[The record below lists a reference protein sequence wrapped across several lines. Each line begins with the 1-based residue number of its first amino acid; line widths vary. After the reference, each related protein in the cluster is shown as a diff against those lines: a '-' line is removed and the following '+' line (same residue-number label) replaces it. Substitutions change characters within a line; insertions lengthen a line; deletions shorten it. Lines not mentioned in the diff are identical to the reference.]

1 MNRGQIEA
9 RLIAHIESV
18 SGAHVSA
25 ETHLIDEQIIDS
37 MGFINLIA
45 FIETEFGVSFEE
57 GELDECFE
65 HVSMIAGLVVKKR
78 L

>member
-18 SGAHVSA
+18 SAARVTA
-25 ETHLIDEQIIDS
+25 ATHLIDEQIIDS

-57 GELDECFE
+57 SELDECFE
-65 HVSMIAGLVVKKR
+65 SIGMIAGLVTKKR
-78 L
+78 V

>member
-18 SGAHVSA
+18 AGAHVTNT
-25 ETHLIDEQIIDS
+25 THLIDEQILDS

-57 GELDECFE
+57 SELDECFE
-65 HVSMIAGLVVKKR
+65 TIGMIAGLVLKKR
-78 L
+78 V

>member
-1 MNRGQIEA
+1 MNQGQIEA

-18 SGAHVSA
+18 SGTHLTNR
-25 ETHLIDEQIIDS
+25 THLIDEQIIDS

-45 FIETEFGVSFEE
+45 FIETEFGVSFGE

-65 HVSMIAGLVVKKR
+65 SVSMIAGLVVKKR
-78 L
+78 V